1 MCYVDAVIDEFDG
14 QLSLQDIYHMTY
26 KELGY
31 MRKHREKMNK
41 EKGPQLK
48 DIRVN

>member
-1 MCYVDAVIDEFDG
+1 MGYVDSVLDEFDG

-26 KELGY
+26 KEIGY
-31 MRKHREKMNK
+31 MRKHRAALKK
-41 EKGPQLK
+41 KKGPSLK